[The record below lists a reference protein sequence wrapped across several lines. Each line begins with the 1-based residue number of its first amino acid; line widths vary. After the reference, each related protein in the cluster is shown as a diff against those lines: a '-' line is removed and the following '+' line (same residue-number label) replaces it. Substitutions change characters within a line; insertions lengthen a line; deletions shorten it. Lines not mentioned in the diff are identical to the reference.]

1 MASDEEQLV
10 LSISADTRQI
20 MNAIKR
26 LEKAVGTSAGQ
37 IEKSFSGVGKG
48 IDKSINTTVQKRIN
62 EITGVG
68 VQATKEWTGALAD
81 QAREMERM
89 RAKFNPIFG
98 VVTRYKASVTE
109 IQAAHRL
116 GAISVDEMTNAISR
130 ERQAAL
136 ASIAALKQRNAVLA
150 DRPNVGGSNFNTANI
165 AAQFQ
170 DIGVTAAMGMA
181 PLQIALQQGTQLSA
195 VLNGMGNARGV
206 IAGLGSAFASIVNPV
221 SLVTIGVVGLTAA
234 AIQYFSTF
242 MSGADDSE
250 EALKAQADLIQQVAQ
265 KWGDALPSIKAYA
278 DEQER
283 IAQKKQVQD
292 ATAGVVAKAWQ
303 DARAAIADTKA
314 AADDLV
320 QQITNMP
327 EFTNAA
333 VDVQRAFVSLSEKV
347 ADGSA
352 KTEDLERV
360 SNSLSRLYQQ
370 TTFPTVRDLA
380 DEFAVLAD
388 KIAKAGHEATLLK
401 ADAAL
406 KSLQSN
412 LSPLGTVGPV
422 FSAGGKFINE
432 GDLQNERANST
443 KSQFEIEAERAARA
457 GRGSRLSD
465 AEKQKKAIDDVIAS
479 LKFEQDQLGRTAV
492 EQRVYNELKRAGVDL
507 NSKAGQQIAAMVSQI
522 ETERAAIE
530 ANTKAR
536 EAQAAAIT
544 NLFEMAGDAIVSMV
558 DGSDKASDAIKRLVA
573 QLALAAAQAA
583 LLGTGPLAGLF
594 GSGGF
599 FGGAATSAFIPGILS
614 GARIGLFAK
623 GTNSAPGGLAIVGE
637 EGPELVNLP
646 RGAQVI
652 PNDVTRGLLNGP
664 RVPSVRAGANQN
676 GGAMRVDVGVTVD
689 DDGKL
694 KAYVRSVSSET
705 SKASLRDYD
714 RGSMGRTVNAIAEA
728 RRRNI
733 NV

>member
-1 MASDEEQLV
+1 
-10 LSISADTRQI
+10 

-26 LEKAVGTSAGQ
+26 LEKSVGASAGS
-37 IEKSFSGVGKG
+37 IEKSFSGIGKG

-81 QAREMERM
+81 QGAELQRM
-89 RAKFNPIFG
+89 RSKFNPIFG
-98 VVTRYKASVTE
+98 VVSRYKASVTE
-109 IQAAHRL
+109 IQTAHRL
-116 GAISVDEMTNAISR
+116 GAISADEMTNAIQR
-130 ERQAAL
+130 ERQATL
-136 ASIAALKQRNAVLA
+136 SSIAALKQRNAALA
-150 DRPNVGGSNFNTANI
+150 DRPNMGGGSFNTANI

-170 DIGVTAAMGMA
+170 DIGVTAAMGMS

-195 VLNGMGNARGV
+195 VFEQMKASGQGAG
-206 IAGLGSAFASIVNPV
+206 AGLLAAFRSVISPM

-242 MSGADDSE
+242 MEGSEDSE
-250 EALKAQADLIQQVAQ
+250 ETLKAQADLIQQVAQ

-292 ATAGVVAKAWQ
+292 ATADVVAKAWQ

-333 VDVQRAFVSLSEKV
+333 VDVQHAFVALSDKV
-347 ADGSA
+347 ADGTA
-352 KTEDLERV
+352 KTEDLQRV
-360 SNSLSRLYQQ
+360 TDSLSTLYNQ
-370 TTFPTVRDLA
+370 TTFPIVKDLA
-380 DEFAVLAD
+380 DQFADLAD
-388 KIAKAGHEATLLK
+388 QILKADHAATLAK

-406 KSLQSN
+406 KDLKAN

-422 FSAGGKFINE
+422 FSSGGKFIDE
-432 GDLQNERANST
+432 AGLQDVRANAA
-443 KSQFEIEAERAARA
+443 KSQFQIEAERAARA
-457 GRGSRLSD
+457 ARKGSISD

-479 LKFEQDQLGRTAV
+479 LQFEQAQLGRTTV

-507 NSKAGQQIAAMVSQI
+507 NSKAGQQIASMVSQI

-544 NLFEMAGDAIVSMV
+544 NLFEMGADALVSMV
-558 DGSDKASDAIKRLVA
+558 DGSTKAEDAIKRLAV

-594 GSGGF
+594 GGSFGMFPGGFGFADAGGFAAMLGLPGRASGGPVRA
-599 FGGAATSAFIPGILS
+599 GQPY
-614 GARIGLFAK
+614 
-623 GTNSAPGGLAIVGE
+623 IVGE
-637 EGPELVNLP
+637 KRPELF
-646 RGAQVI
+646 I
-652 PNDVTRGLLNGP
+652 PDANGTIVP
-664 RVPSVRAGANQN
+664 RVPSVRSPANQN
-676 GGAMRVDVGVTVD
+676 GGGISVTYAPTIDARGADAGAVARLERSLQQDKATFKGRVVEAVAD
-689 DDGKL
+689 
-694 KAYVRSVSSET
+694 
-705 SKASLRDYD
+705 
-714 RGSMGRTVNAIAEA
+714 A
-728 RRRNI
+728 RRHNI